1 MARVEVFVARQP
13 IFDRNRKVWGYEL
26 LFRSSATQ
34 THFDG
39 TEASSA
45 TRQVISNSM
54 LSIGLDTLLRGKHA
68 CINFGRD
75 MLLQDWHTTL
85 PKECTVIELTEDVE
99 PDPEVLSAV
108 GAMRQQGYRI
118 ALDDFRPGPHMD
130 SLIEHAHMIKVEMH
144 TPKAQQEVMLR
155 EFHARNIRMLSE
167 KVETDADFRWAL
179 RAGYDYFQGNF
190 FARPV
195 VMQGKQIPAVK
206 LHCLRLIQ
214 EAHRPELDFT
224 RLTALISQDVSFSY
238 KLLRYANSARF
249 GRESKIHSIRRA
261 LVVLGEYGIRKW
273 IAIAALPMIADDKPG
288 ELITQSLVRGR
299 FCELLGQAS
308 GEGVEDQAFLV
319 GLFSM
324 LDALLDRPLEDALT
338 ELGLAPPLDAVLR
351 GQPAEDSVLATIYN
365 LVRRYE
371 VADWDEVE
379 RLAGHLGT
387 PAELVGA
394 AYREALPW
402 ADEVART

>member
-1 MARVEVFVARQP
+1 MEAFVARQP
-13 IFDRNRKVWGYEL
+13 IFDRNRKVWAYEL

-34 THFDG
+34 TKFDG

-45 TRQVISNSM
+45 TRQVISNSL
-54 LSIGLDTLLRGKHA
+54 LSIGFDNLLRGKHA

-75 MLLQDWHTTL
+75 MLFQDWYSTL
-85 PKECTVIELTEDVE
+85 PKEFTVIELTEDIE
-99 PDPEVLSAV
+99 ADPEVLRAV
-108 GAMRQQGYRI
+108 HRMREDGYRI
-118 ALDDFRPGPHMD
+118 ALDDFQPGPRME
-130 SLIEHAHMIKVEMH
+130 SLIDLAHLIKVEMD

-155 EFHARNIRMLSE
+155 EFHARGIRMLSE
-167 KVETDADFRWAL
+167 KVETDSDFRWAL

-238 KLLRYANSARF
+238 KLLRYANSACF

-273 IAIAALPMIADDKPG
+273 IAIAALPVIADDKPG
-288 ELITQSLVRGR
+288 ELITKSLVRGR

-319 GLFSM
+319 GLFSL
-324 LDALLDRPLEDALT
+324 LDALLDRPLDDALG

-351 GQPAEDSVLATIYN
+351 GQAPEDSVLNTIYT

-371 VADWDEVE
+371 MADWDEVE
-379 RLAGHLGT
+379 RLAGQLGT

-402 ADEVART
+402 ADEVARA